1 MPLLWKG
8 SLFLDQVP
16 IGIFLTLWVPIG
28 FLYYHRIP
36 IFIVLAKFMWR
47 MSIQSVCT
55 QQWVNLIWLCWV
67 NSCTMIVCCEVISL
81 VLCNIVGKFRYLPLL
96 MRLPAE
102 LGSLFG
108 PSFIKG
114 WVLRLEVPV
123 SVRNS
128 GMRQLLLQRKVS
140 RMPQG
145 FAWHCNKTGWT
156 GQGVVDFISLC
167 LCGDH

>member
-1 MPLLWKG
+1 
-8 SLFLDQVP
+8 
-16 IGIFLTLWVPIG
+16 
-28 FLYYHRIP
+28 
-36 IFIVLAKFMWR
+36 
-47 MSIQSVCT
+47 
-55 QQWVNLIWLCWV
+55 
-67 NSCTMIVCCEVISL
+67 MIVCCEVISL

-145 FAWHCNKTGWT
+145 FVWQNWLNWLIGSHCASVVITKTYQT
-156 GQGVVDFISLC
+156 IMLRLC
-167 LCGDH
+167 NDYFTCNCQY